1 MRSDKQVIP
10 GSDGDVAISWR
21 TYCRTLRDCFA
32 TVSLA
37 MTLLVVQSFLAASSF
52 AQPRTPLLIEGKKTL
67 YQRVLT
73 RPGAALSP
81 KPGAP
86 AGKPIDPFTS
96 FYVYEHTKDGW
107 LLVGA
112 GADGKTQGYLR
123 EADAVP
129 WRHAMTLS
137 FAQPTN
143 RERVLFFRD
152 RGELLKFVNSPNAA
166 AETQRISKEF
176 AAKGTLGPNSAVVAA
191 EPERFVDLQKQFYLL
206 PVLEASTTL
215 LPSGFKARTVKV
227 ASLTREATTPA
238 KAPEAANDSAIVN
251 FNSAVVFVIDATSSM
266 QPYIDRTRKAM
277 EEVLAQAEQAKVANR
292 IHFGIVA
299 FQDDPKK
306 TKGVEYLSKIFAD
319 PNQTTTREQFLSAIQ
334 KVQATKSST
343 RAYAED
349 AYAAFDEA
357 LKKIDW
363 QRFGGRYIV
372 YITDASAREGNSP
385 LASTHMSTDQVRTL
399 AQERGV
405 AIYAVHLRTP
415 EGAKDHATAEAEF
428 KRLSA
433 WPGKGALYFPVQAGD
448 PAKFEADVK
457 RMAQALVD
465 QVRNPAKA
473 LSAPAPA
480 AKSGDGIEESVSA
493 VGKAMVLA
501 YLGRQQGVKSP
512 PMYEAWA
519 SDLDVRNPDVKSF
532 TVRVLLTKNQLSDL
546 QSTLRRIVEAGEK
559 AQLDPKSF
567 FNQLRSAAVAMGRDP
582 SRLGQ
587 GKAKN
592 LEQAG
597 LMGEYLEGLPYQS
610 PLMSMDFDAWTNM
623 GVGRSQAVL
632 DTIKSKIAL
641 YQRFHDDVD
650 RWTKLNPA
658 ASDGERVYP
667 VPIDALP

>member
-1 MRSDKQVIP
+1 
-10 GSDGDVAISWR
+10 
-21 TYCRTLRDCFA
+21 
-32 TVSLA
+32 
-37 MTLLVVQSFLAASSF
+37 
-52 AQPRTPLLIEGKKTL
+52 
-67 YQRVLT
+67 VLT

-86 AGKPIDPFTS
+86 GGKPIEPFTL
-96 FYVYEHTKDGW
+96 FYVYERSTDGGAGW

-123 EADAVP
+123 ETDAVP
-129 WRHAMTLS
+129 WRHAITLS

-152 RGELLKFVNSPNAA
+152 RNELLKFVNSPSAA
-166 AETQRISKEF
+166 ADTQRITKDF
-176 AAKGTLGPNSAVVAA
+176 AAKGTLGANSAVIAA

-206 PVLEASTTL
+206 PVLEASSTVL
-215 LPSGFKARTVKV
+215 QAGFKARTVKV
-227 ASLTREATTPA
+227 ASITRDAVATPA
-238 KAPEAANDSAIVN
+238 KEPEPANDSAIAN

-266 QPYIDRTRKAM
+266 QPYIDRTRSAM
-277 EEVLAQAEQAKVANR
+277 QQVLEQADQAKVSNR
-292 IHFGIVA
+292 IRFGVVA
-299 FQDDPKK
+299 FQDDPAK
-306 TKGVEYLSKIFAD
+306 TKGVEYLSKVFAD
-319 PNQTTTREQFLSAIQ
+319 PNQTTTREQFLGAIQ

-349 AYAAFDEA
+349 AYAALDEA

-363 QRFGGRYIV
+363 QKFGGRYIV
-372 YITDASAREGNSP
+372 YITDASAREGDSP
-385 LASTHMSTDQVRTL
+385 LASTRMSTDQIRTL

-405 AIYAVHLRTP
+405 AIYAVHLKTP
-415 EGAKDHATAEAEF
+415 EGKKDHAIAEAQF

-433 WPGKGALYFPVQAGD
+433 WPGKGALYFPVEAGD
-448 PAKFEADVK
+448 GAKFEADVK
-457 RMAQALVD
+457 RMAQALVE

-473 LSAPAPA
+473 LKAPAE
-480 AKSGDGIEESVSA
+480 AKSSGDGIEQSVDA

-559 AQLDPKSF
+559 AQLDPASF

-587 GKAKN
+587 GKARN
-592 LEQAG
+592 LEEAG

-610 PLMSMDFDAWTNM
+610 PLMAIDLSTWTNM
-623 GVGRSQAVL
+623 GVGQSQAIL